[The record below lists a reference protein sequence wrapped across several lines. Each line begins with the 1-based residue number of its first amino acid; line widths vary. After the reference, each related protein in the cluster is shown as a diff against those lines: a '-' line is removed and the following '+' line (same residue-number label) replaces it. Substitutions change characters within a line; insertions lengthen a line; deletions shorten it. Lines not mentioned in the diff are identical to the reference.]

1 MKTAVRLMLATLL
14 LLGAMSTSS
23 LAEGGDPPPC
33 VRRGIAKGIDSED
46 FVSAKLLV
54 GCLVCE

>member
-1 MKTAVRLMLATLL
+1 MKTVVRLMLATLL

-23 LAEGGDPPPC
+23 LAEGGAPTPMCSP
-33 VRRGIAKGIDSED
+33 GIAKGIDSED

-54 GCLVCE
+54 GSLVCE